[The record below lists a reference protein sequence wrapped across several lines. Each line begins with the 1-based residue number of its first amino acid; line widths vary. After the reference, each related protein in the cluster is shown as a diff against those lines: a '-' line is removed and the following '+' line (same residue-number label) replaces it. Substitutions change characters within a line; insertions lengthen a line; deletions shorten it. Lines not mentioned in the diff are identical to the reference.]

1 MQDSRKRY
9 VLFSLFTGTGI
20 TIFLVILYFIQ
31 GGSSER
37 FKVSTKNASGKV
49 LFERNYLDTSSIK
62 LIRTIPFSES
72 IFRIWAFDD
81 QLYVQNWTN
90 INLMR
95 VDTLGRTLS
104 IIGRKGRAPGE
115 FLTIT
120 NVSIQ
125 NENITVID
133 HRNLTISEFDKNGL
147 LKKNTTLNIGIT
159 EGVKISSNLY
169 IFKTYNADT
178 KDTESF
184 LIFDIDNSHSQTISI
199 PRLQSSQAQKDAFNI
214 ELSGFFNNRNRKQ
227 IFHVC
232 SFTGQFTAFDSTGKL
247 LYHQYTVDQS
257 PLPNVTIRGSGKE
270 MYVVPA
276 SRDINLDADADAEY
290 LYILSNAATPSI
302 KMIAAGTNAQG
313 VIDIYRATDG
323 KYLCSIKIPMQAT
336 NDKFLQKTAPL
347 SISVC
352 KNKLYVVQGVSI
364 YSYTF
369 DKSKIAAFSH

>member
-49 LFERNYLDTSSIK
+49 LFERNYLDTSSLK
-62 LIRTIPFSES
+62 LVRTIPFSES

-104 IIGRKGRAPGE
+104 IVGRKGRAPGE

-133 HRNLTISEFDKNGL
+133 HRNLTISEFEKNGL

-169 IFKTYNADT
+169 MFKTYNADT

-184 LIFDIDNSHSQTISI
+184 L
-199 PRLQSSQAQKDAFNI
+199 
-214 ELSGFFNNRNRKQ
+214 
-227 IFHVC
+227 V
-232 SFTGQFTAFDSTGKL
+232 
-247 LYHQYTVDQS
+247 TV
-257 PLPNVTIRGSGKE
+257 
-270 MYVVPA
+270 
-276 SRDINLDADADAEY
+276 
-290 LYILSNAATPSI
+290 
-302 KMIAAGTNAQG
+302 
-313 VIDIYRATDG
+313 
-323 KYLCSIKIPMQAT
+323 
-336 NDKFLQKTAPL
+336 
-347 SISVC
+347 
-352 KNKLYVVQGVSI
+352 
-364 YSYTF
+364 
-369 DKSKIAAFSH
+369 